1 MARSRKEQR
10 QVEFR
15 RKAFE
20 LAESGRHIDYL
31 TIENALS
38 AEYPEARLWLD
49 FPSLRDD
56 LRAICDRAREA
67 KKDA

>member
-20 LAESGRHIDYL
+20 LAHSGNHIDYL
-31 TIENALS
+31 AIENALS

-49 FPSLRDD
+49 NWSLRDE
-56 LRAICDRAREA
+56 LKAICDRAREA
-67 KKDA
+67 KKNA